1 MDRNTLI
8 LRTLGAAV
16 VLAGAGC
23 RDASSPPLT
32 PTAPSAAAS
41 PMGIAQGAQAPD
53 LATLARTIPGF
64 GGFYLDAGVPTVY
77 LLDPAARAPAE
88 RALGAY
94 ATARGFAPAQIRVLQ
109 GRYDYRDLDRWFQRI
124 SYEAFSTPGV
134 VYTDLDEAVNRVA
147 VGVEHAAAAAS
158 VRGLAARLGI
168 PTEALIVRHTEPIG
182 YAQTLRDMV
191 RPVTGGL
198 QIRFSS
204 FLCSLSFNAA
214 RAGISGFVTAS
225 HCSDKQ
231 GAVDGTLYYQPLD
244 QVAAEFIGTEIADP
258 SFFRHSPGCPHAR
271 RCRYSDA
278 NFSEGASNVA
288 FALGGI
294 AKTTGVNTGSV
305 EIAGSFSITAEAGG
319 NATVGQRLN
328 KVGRT
333 TGWTQGQVAAS
344 CATVRVS
351 GSNIVLLCQDIV
363 ENAVPIVGAGDSGSP
378 VFFISSGNNVTL
390 HGTLWGGNSSGTL
403 FVYSP
408 ITNIEQELGPLTTF

>member
-1 MDRNTLI
+1 MSGGLARPGTSWKRAHQLLHWRNFPMDRNTLI

-94 ATARGFAPAQIRVLQ
+94 ATARGFAPAQIRVL
-109 GRYDYRDLDRWFQRI
+109 
-124 SYEAFSTPGV
+124 P
-134 VYTDLDEAVNRVA
+134 
-147 VGVEHAAAAAS
+147 
-158 VRGLAARLGI
+158 ARLGI

-294 AKTTGVNTGSV
+294 AK
-305 EIAGSFSITAEAGG
+305 
-319 NATVGQRLN
+319 
-328 KVGRT
+328 
-333 TGWTQGQVAAS
+333 
-344 CATVRVS
+344 
-351 GSNIVLLCQDIV
+351 
-363 ENAVPIVGAGDSGSP
+363 
-378 VFFISSGNNVTL
+378 
-390 HGTLWGGNSSGTL
+390 
-403 FVYSP
+403 
-408 ITNIEQELGPLTTF
+408 